1 MAGFRINRVSEDI
14 KREVIAVIRELKDPR
29 VMGKMLTVV
38 RVEVSS
44 DASFAKVY
52 VSDIKGI
59 DSAKEAVKGLT
70 AATGFIRREVG
81 SRLHLRKTPELK
93 FVADDSI
100 EQGFNMF
107 RKLENGRNERG
118 TDNED

>member
-59 DSAKEAVKGLT
+59 DSANEAVKGLT
-70 AATGFIRREVG
+70 AATGYIRREVG

-107 RKLENGRNERG
+107 RKLENGRSERG
-118 TDNED
+118 TDDEN

>member
-14 KREVIAVIRELKDPR
+14 RREIIAVIRELKDPR

-44 DASFAKVY
+44 DASYAKVY
-52 VSDIKGI
+52 VSDLKGI
-59 DSAKEAVKGLT
+59 ESAKEAVKGLT
-70 AATGFIRREVG
+70 AATGFVRREVG

-107 RKLENGRNERG
+107 RKLEGKGES
-118 TDNED
+118 DED

>member
-1 MAGFRINRVSEDI
+1 MAGFRIDRVSEDI
-14 KREVIAVIRELKDPR
+14 RREIIAVIRELKDPR

-44 DASFAKVY
+44 DASYAKVY
-52 VSDIKGI
+52 VSDLKGI
-59 DSAKEAVKGLT
+59 ESAKEAVKGLT
-70 AATGFIRREVG
+70 AATGYIRREVG

-107 RKLENGRNERG
+107 RKLEKGE
-118 TDNED
+118 

>member
-14 KREVIAVIRELKDPR
+14 KREITAIIRELKDPR

-44 DASFAKVY
+44 DASYAKVY
-52 VSDIKGI
+52 VSDLKGI
-59 DSAKEAVKGLT
+59 ESAKEAVKGLT

-93 FVADDSI
+93 FVADDSV

-107 RKLENGRNERG
+107 KVLEESQHRG
-118 TDNED
+118 DGDED

>member
-1 MAGFRINRVSEDI
+1 MAGFRIDRVSEDI
-14 KREVIAVIRELKDPR
+14 RREIIAVMRELKDPR

-44 DASFAKVY
+44 DASYAKVY
-52 VSDIKGI
+52 VSDLKGI
-59 DSAKEAVKGLT
+59 ESAKEAVKGLT
-70 AATGFIRREVG
+70 AATGYIRREVG

-107 RKLENGRNERG
+107 KKLEKGE
-118 TDNED
+118 

>member
-14 KREVIAVIRELKDPR
+14 RREIIAVTRELKDPR

-44 DASFAKVY
+44 DASYAKVY
-52 VSDIKGI
+52 VSDLKGI
-59 DSAKEAVKGLT
+59 ESAKEAVKGLT
-70 AATGFIRREVG
+70 AATGYIRREVG

-100 EQGFNMF
+100 EQGFEMF
-107 RKLENGRNERG
+107 KKLESKGEGNE
-118 TDNED
+118 N

>member
-1 MAGFRINRVSEDI
+1 MSGFRINRVSEDI
-14 KREVIAVIRELKDPR
+14 KREITALIRELKDPR
-29 VMGKMLTVV
+29 VNGKMFTVV

-44 DASFAKVY
+44 DASYAKVY

-59 DSAKEAVKGLT
+59 DSAREAVKGLT

-81 SRLHLRKTPELK
+81 TRLHLRKTPELK
-93 FVADDSI
+93 FVADDSV

-107 RKLENGRNERG
+107 KKLENGRGEGN
-118 TDNED
+118 DH

>member
-1 MAGFRINRVSEDI
+1 MAGYRSDRVSEDI
-14 KREVIAVIRELKDPR
+14 RREIIAVIRELKDPR

-44 DASFAKVY
+44 DASYAKVY
-52 VSDIKGI
+52 VSDLKGI
-59 DSAKEAVKGLT
+59 ESAKEAVKGLT
-70 AATGFIRREVG
+70 AATGFVRREVG

-107 RKLENGRNERG
+107 KKLEGKGES
-118 TDNED
+118 DED

>member
-1 MAGFRINRVSEDI
+1 MAGFRIDRVSEDI
-14 KREVIAVIRELKDPR
+14 RREIIAVIRELKDPR

-44 DASFAKVY
+44 DASYAKVY
-52 VSDIKGI
+52 VSDLKGI
-59 DSAKEAVKGLT
+59 GSAKEAVKGLT
-70 AATGFIRREVG
+70 AATGYIRREVG

-107 RKLENGRNERG
+107 RKLESKGE
-118 TDNED
+118 